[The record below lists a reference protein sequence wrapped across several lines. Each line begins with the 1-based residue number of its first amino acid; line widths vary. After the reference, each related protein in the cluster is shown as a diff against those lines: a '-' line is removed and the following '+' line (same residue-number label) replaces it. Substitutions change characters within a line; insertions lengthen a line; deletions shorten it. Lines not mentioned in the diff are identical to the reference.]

1 MLIIKRIWN
10 IREVIFW
17 GYSFPFWISWLN
29 ILVLLCVLSYLWKK
43 KMFCFQFLPKQGGLW
58 YSEINCMISIKEKKL
73 NIQRHQNTVII
84 CLIFKELFWMHM
96 IELATHYILSSFT
109 LQMPWLIFLLRIL
122 ENVNEIE
129 CYLEFFTIWVKLVF

>member
-1 MLIIKRIWN
+1 MRLFISFLNFVIKHPC
-10 IREVIFW
+10 FTLC
-17 GYSFPFWISWLN
+17 P
-29 ILVLLCVLSYLWKK
+29 ILSVGKK
-43 KMFCFQFLPKQGGLW
+43 KMFYFQFLPKQGGLW
-58 YSEINCMISIKEKKL
+58 YSEINCMISIKERKL

-84 CLIFKELFWMHM
+84 CLIFKELFWMHI

-129 CYLEFFTIWVKLVF
+129 CSLEFFTIWVKLVF

>member
-1 MLIIKRIWN
+1 MRLFISFLNFVIKHPC
-10 IREVIFW
+10 FTLC
-17 GYSFPFWISWLN
+17 P
-29 ILVLLCVLSYLWKK
+29 ILSVKKK
-43 KMFCFQFLPKQGGLW
+43 KMFCFQFLPKHGGLW

-73 NIQRHQNTVII
+73 NIQRHQNTAII
-84 CLIFKELFWMHM
+84 CLIFKELFWMHI

-129 CYLEFFTIWVKLVF
+129 CSLEFFTMWVKLVF

>member
-1 MLIIKRIWN
+1 MRLFISFLNFVIKHPC
-10 IREVIFW
+10 FTLC
-17 GYSFPFWISWLN
+17 P
-29 ILVLLCVLSYLWKK
+29 ILSVGKK

-84 CLIFKELFWMHM
+84 CLIFKELFWMHI

-129 CYLEFFTIWVKLVF
+129 CSLEFFTIWVKLVF